1 MSAAGWAGT
10 CPGCGAAVNSGPS
23 CENCG
28 HAIFQT
34 VTPERPETPEH
45 AGFAPPTMSPRV
57 FEPKPEPTFA
67 GREMA
72 SWGYRVGAFLVDL
85 GLVLGAGFAVG
96 ALGVPLGWSEST
108 AETVGFLVMIGV
120 WVLNTSVVVGV
131 TGGQSLGKRL
141 AGTRIV
147 HESGTRIGFGVGFLR
162 DTICRLLFFIP
173 LIGLVDSLM
182 PLGREHQS
190 MRDKMVG
197 TRVLREPVYRS
208 RRWLLTLAAV
218 LVTAGWVAFTAAADM
233 WEEPSTSAAP
243 GNGYQAIDRD
253 AFISGCRDEGGG
265 EKTCACA
272 FDYIKAR
279 LSYDE
284 YLEADRTTN
293 TSKWPPRVRR
303 VIADAFTKCD
313 RAAGEDPAI
322 GA

>member
-1 MSAAGWAGT
+1 MSVQGWAGT
-10 CPGCGAAVNSGPS
+10 CPGCGAPVSSGPS
-23 CENCG
+23 CESCG

-34 VTPERPETPEH
+34 ATPERPEMPEQ
-45 AGFAPPTMSPRV
+45 AGPALPTMAPRV
-57 FEPKPEPTFA
+57 FEPKPASTFA

-85 GLVLGAGFAVG
+85 GLVLGAGFGVGVLGG
-96 ALGVPLGWSEST
+96 ALGWRDQT

-120 WVLNTSVVVGV
+120 WVLDTAVVVGV

-147 HESGTRIGFGVGFLR
+147 HDSGTRIGFGVGFLR

-173 LIGLVDSLM
+173 LIGLIDALM

-190 MRDKMVG
+190 MRDKMVS
-197 TRVLREPVYRS
+197 TRVLREPVYRA
-208 RRWLLTLAAV
+208 RRWILTAAAV
-218 LVTAGWVAFTAAADM
+218 LVTAAWVAVTAAGNTWD
-233 WEEPSTSAAP
+233 EPVTPAAP

-253 AFISGCRDEGGG
+253 AFISGCRDDGGG
-265 EKTCACA
+265 ERTCACA

-284 YLEADRTTN
+284 YLEADGTADTN
-293 TSKWPPRVRR
+293 KWPPRVRR

-313 RAAGEDPAI
+313 GAGGEDPAI